1 MAIASSETEHSSASA
16 AKEESVSYRIKS
28 GPNDKYGIMKLPSKR
43 WAMQPTMDKIVKTGN
58 SCIFLTDNGGSHQLY
73 NVETNTALNYEEVIP
88 YGKYLIVKRDR
99 LYGIIDYDFNILVKC
114 KYDNIKELKEAVIP
128 YCKNGK
134 YGYIDTEGHKITDA

>member
-1 MAIASSETEHSSASA
+1 
-16 AKEESVSYRIKS
+16 
-28 GPNDKYGIMKLPSKR
+28 
-43 WAMQPTMDKIVKTGN
+43 MQPTMDKIVKTGN

-114 KYDNIKELKEAVIP
+114 KYDNIKELKEAGGDFFRRRDNIGNTETIVM
-128 YCKNGK
+128 
-134 YGYIDTEGHKITDA
+134 DTSENSDVYQRANRTTVLYADVLQ